1 MPSAIDWEI
10 LGIVRKILRSC
21 PVYKCVA
28 RIASLSEP
36 GCRMTWIGGVVP
48 VRRVAGV
55 ASRTVQVVVVSHMA
69 LTAPVIGQHGRV
81 IAGQCERRGRM
92 SKRRA
97 RPGRS
102 GGVGRVAQRA
112 VLRETG
118 RRMGR
123 VGGAVVLGRVAVIAE
138 RGFYVVT
145 GRGGVARV
153 ARLRRMRA
161 RQSEASGSVIK
172 GRPRPIHKGVAPGAV
187 MREALG
193 RMRRIHSAGVVV
205 LMTAP
210 AVARRRRVGGC
221 ACMTSN
227 ALVGGQHVGVVA
239 RQSQRAGRMS
249 KCRACPRWSGQIGGV
264 AGIARRREPG
274 LGVVRRRRSVV
285 IAHVAVGA
293 RPAGDVVIAEGGG
306 VALVAL
312 QTGVRSRQ
320 RETCRRVIERRP
332 APAGHRRVATIASR
346 GEVRCH
352 VGRIHGAVV
361 IAHVAVR
368 ARPVGDGV
376 TAKGGGVTLRA
387 LHSCVRSRQR
397 ETCRRMVESRPTP
410 AGYRRVTTIAR
421 RWK

>member
-1 MPSAIDWEI
+1 VPSAIDWEI

-172 GRPRPIHKGVAPGAV
+172 GRPRPIHKGVAP
-187 MREALG
+187 
-193 RMRRIHSAGVVV
+193 
-205 LMTAP
+205 
-210 AVARRRRVGGC
+210 
-221 ACMTSN
+221 
-227 ALVGGQHVGVVA
+227 
-239 RQSQRAGRMS
+239 
-249 KCRACPRWSGQIGGV
+249 
-264 AGIARRREPG
+264 
-274 LGVVRRRRSVV
+274 
-285 IAHVAVGA
+285 
-293 RPAGDVVIAEGGG
+293 
-306 VALVAL
+306 
-312 QTGVRSRQ
+312 
-320 RETCRRVIERRP
+320 
-332 APAGHRRVATIASR
+332 
-346 GEVRCH
+346 
-352 VGRIHGAVV
+352 
-361 IAHVAVR
+361 
-368 ARPVGDGV
+368 
-376 TAKGGGVTLRA
+376 
-387 LHSCVRSRQR
+387 
-397 ETCRRMVESRPTP
+397 
-410 AGYRRVTTIAR
+410 
-421 RWK
+421 

>member
-1 MPSAIDWEI
+1 
-10 LGIVRKILRSC
+10 
-21 PVYKCVA
+21 
-28 RIASLSEP
+28 
-36 GCRMTWIGGVVP
+36 
-48 VRRVAGV
+48 
-55 ASRTVQVVVVSHMA
+55 
-69 LTAPVIGQHGRV
+69 
-81 IAGQCERRGRM
+81 
-92 SKRRA
+92 
-97 RPGRS
+97 
-102 GGVGRVAQRA
+102 
-112 VLRETG
+112 
-118 RRMGR
+118 
-123 VGGAVVLGRVAVIAE
+123 
-138 RGFYVVT
+138 
-145 GRGGVARV
+145 
-153 ARLRRMRA
+153 
-161 RQSEASGSVIK
+161 
-172 GRPRPIHKGVAPGAV
+172 

-397 ETCRRMVESRPTP
+397 EACRRMVESRPTP